1 MKQAATRAIADIVTD
16 DQRSLGVIIPTMFQ
30 SKLHQAV
37 ARAVSDAWLAEH
49 PDGRKRDSTMLAEP
63 GADFGMP
70 DLPSLIPSDD
80 RAS

>member
-16 DQRSLGVIIPTMFQ
+16 DQRGLGVIIPTMFQ
-30 SKLHQAV
+30 TRLHHAV

-49 PDGRKRDSTMLAEP
+49 PDGRKRDANMLAEH
-63 GADFGMP
+63 DSHFGMP
-70 DLPSLIPSDD
+70 DLPALIPSDD